1 MDMGKI
7 WVGYIAQDVDS
18 LTANGAAQTNVD
30 NDAHSAE
37 IGATLN
43 FGNASLTGYYY
54 TGEGAGT
61 TGFLMDGF
69 DATGAA
75 RDSDGAFVQ
84 ATYVIP
90 AGTKVGVSYGRSDL
104 DATAADRLN
113 VVNLVSR
120 NEMWTVGAYHPLTKH
135 LNLVAEYNDTTTE
148 SMSAVVAD
156 NESDSI
162 SVGAIL
168 FF

>member
-18 LTANGAAQTNVD
+18 LRANGVAQTNVD